1 MSLGH
6 TGDPDPEK
14 MKTDAAKVEHLDTR
28 HQKESTEAGL
38 RTPEPAMYQNIE
50 DVRSESFMSEQRQG
64 SVPDAASTHSDVQHT
79 VVPYSWM
86 SGYDDNSFADDLHDP
101 AKPLRGAFEPKRAV
115 LNVG

>member
-1 MSLGH
+1 MSPGH

-14 MKTDAAKVEHLDTR
+14 MKTDAPKVEHLDPR
-28 HQKESTEAGL
+28 QQKESIDVGL
-38 RTPEPAMYQNIE
+38 QTPDPAMSQNIE
-50 DVRSESFMSEQRQG
+50 DVRSESFVSEQRQG
-64 SVPDAASTHSDVQHT
+64 SVADAASTHSDVQHT

-115 LNVG
+115 LNV